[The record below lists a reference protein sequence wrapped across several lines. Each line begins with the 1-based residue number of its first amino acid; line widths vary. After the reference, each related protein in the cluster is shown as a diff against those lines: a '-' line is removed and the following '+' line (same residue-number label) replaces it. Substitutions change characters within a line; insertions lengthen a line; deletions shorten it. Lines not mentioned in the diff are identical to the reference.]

1 MDISNCYALLLF
13 IIAVLFRNNCQQRK
27 NNCVMVSLYFIC
39 LILLD
44 CCFLVEYWYSSL
56 MVSDTGTRS
65 WDCEWRQSK
74 IWSSVFAQLT
84 ADVLPRTRLLRLS
97 DS

>member
-1 MDISNCYALLLF
+1 
-13 IIAVLFRNNCQQRK
+13 
-27 NNCVMVSLYFIC
+27 
-39 LILLD
+39 
-44 CCFLVEYWYSSL
+44 
-56 MVSDTGTRS
+56 MVSDIGTRS
-65 WDCEWRQSK
+65 RDCEWRQSK